1 MSKYIDYDAID
12 YRNDRLHDKSEEFL
26 NGVMYIAQRIG
37 EAATIEVSEDCISRE
52 WVLQMLTTYEK
63 DRSSANELDEW
74 QNRVVEWIEMDIEDA
89 PSVVPSREEG
99 EWVEVVKRTEQY
111 DKEGRKSWAVIYQCP
126 NCGFVLNAI
135 ENHITQYNYCPN
147 CGAKMKGV
155 DDEGTDL

>member
-99 EWVEVVKRTEQY
+99 EWIRVSA
-111 DKEGRKSWAVIYQCP
+111 DKYVQHAYHHYRCSA
-126 NCGFVLNAI
+126 CGEDTI
-135 ENHITQYNYCPN
+135 GEPNYCPN

-155 DDEGTDL
+155 DDE